1 MRIEEQGKYLQM
13 MFEKQSQ
20 SSTEKVQDP
29 SSRDTAAK
37 PSSTLN
43 QSANKDSGATMDPN
57 RTGDRAKTAELGER
71 SSGLGV
77 KQKLVEIES
86 DTEGATDDGSKISQ
100 EARCANCKIVN
111 ISVAPFRYSCSI
123 RCLVKNW
130 YHQCVEFY
138 Y

>member
-1 MRIEEQGKYLQM
+1 

-57 RTGDRAKTAELGER
+57 RTGDRAKPAELGER

-100 EARCANCKIVN
+100 EKPRKLQD
-111 ISVAPFRYSCSI
+111 S
-123 RCLVKNW
+123 
-130 YHQCVEFY
+130 
-138 Y
+138 